1 MCALITFRHCVSNGA
16 WSLEKDDVNLIASY
30 IKIRIWFSSLPL
42 KGDHVVFSAEVIKT
56 MKYHPPPY
64 SLKSMYFLT
73 SASKLHEKLQDLV
86 KQYISSQMPE
96 SVLDGVYWCFG
107 NCDFGL
113 LAEKRNFR
121 VSNS

>member
-1 MCALITFRHCVSNGA
+1 M
-16 WSLEKDDVNLIASY
+16 NLIASY
-30 IKIRIWFSSLPL
+30 MKIRMRFGSLPL

-56 MKYHPPPY
+56 TKYHLPPY

-73 SASKLHEKLQDLV
+73 SASKLYEKLHYLV

-107 NCDFGL
+107 NCDFDL
-113 LAEKRNFR
+113 LAEKK
-121 VSNS
+121 NSECLTHNSWIFI